1 MEQLQTPGSV
11 VNVTCLDVLCIEL
24 QPGSRSVHDNN
35 THTMNNPCITESLQE
50 RGVEAWAT
58 VCVCTCVH
66 HKSPDVSRVTISM
79 HIWRVLDSAWA

>member
-1 MEQLQTPGSV
+1 M

-66 HKSPDVSRVTISM
+66 HKTPDVSRGTI